1 MPLDFRQTFSP
12 ADGDHDQQAVLVL
25 AAGLGDSAQH
35 LPRSRHLLH
44 PRQNQPEGQQ
54 GGAAVEQVPGA
65 VEHQVPG
72 ETHTHTPGSQTQ
84 CGVCE
89 CCVCVF
95 VFRVVCGLLQSV
107 YGMRHGLNHH
117 V

>member
-1 MPLDFRQTFSP
+1 MPLDFRQTSSP

-35 LPRSRHLLH
+35 LPRPRHLLH

-54 GGAAVEQVPGA
+54 AGAAVEQVPGA

-72 ETHTHTPGSQTQ
+72 ETHTHTHTHTPGSQTQ
-84 CGVCE
+84 CGVRE

-95 VFRVVCGLLQSV
+95 FRVVCGLLQRV
-107 YGMRHGLNHH
+107 
-117 V
+117 